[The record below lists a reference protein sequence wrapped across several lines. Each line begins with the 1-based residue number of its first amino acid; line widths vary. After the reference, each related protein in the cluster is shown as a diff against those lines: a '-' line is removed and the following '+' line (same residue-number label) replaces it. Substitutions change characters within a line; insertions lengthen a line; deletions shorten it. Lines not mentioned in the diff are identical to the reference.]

1 MKASGVFTCGK
12 QKATNAESLYLAQM
26 RFLLALLPLSLV
38 IASCASQETVSE
50 INPSPDELTFALE
63 RYAGMGSGESDF
75 VEALTG
81 SALVSALETQ
91 ELLDSVGYRR
101 LGRPSF
107 EVTGLSSESSLVCM
121 DLSGVAIVNAE
132 GEQVE
137 TTRERLQV
145 SVELEDGLIKTFQVG
160 DSGC

>member
-1 MKASGVFTCGK
+1 
-12 QKATNAESLYLAQM
+12 
-26 RFLLALLPLSLV
+26 
-38 IASCASQETVSE
+38 VSE
-50 INPSPDELTFALE
+50 INPSPDELTLALE
-63 RYAGMGSGESDF
+63 RYAGLGSGKSDF

-91 ELLDSVGYRR
+91 ELLDSLGYRR

-107 EVTGLSSESSLVCM
+107 EVTELSSESSLVCM

-132 GEQVE
+132 GKQVE

-145 SVELEDGLIKTFQVG
+145 SVELEDGLITIFQVG
-160 DSGC
+160 ESGC

>member
-1 MKASGVFTCGK
+1 
-12 QKATNAESLYLAQM
+12 M

-38 IASCASQETVSE
+38 LASCASQETVSE
-50 INPSPDELTFALE
+50 ITASPDELTLALE

-91 ELLDSVGYRR
+91 ALLDSVGYRR

-107 EVTGLSSESSLVCM
+107 EVIELSSQSTQVCM
-121 DLSGVAIVNAE
+121 DLSGIAIVNSE

-137 TTRERLQV
+137 TTGERLQV
-145 SVELEDGLIKTFQVG
+145 SVKLEDGLIDTFQVG
-160 DSGC
+160 DSKC

>member
-1 MKASGVFTCGK
+1 
-12 QKATNAESLYLAQM
+12 M
-26 RFLLALLPLSLV
+26 RLLLALLPLSLV
-38 IASCASQETVSE
+38 LASCASQETLSE
-50 INPSPDELTFALE
+50 INSSPDELSLALE
-63 RYAGMGSGESDF
+63 RYAGLGVSESELGD
-75 VEALTG
+75 VLTG

-107 EVTGLSSESSLVCM
+107 EVPGLSSESSLVCM

>member
-1 MKASGVFTCGK
+1 
-12 QKATNAESLYLAQM
+12 M
-26 RFLLALLPLSLV
+26 RLLLALLPLSL
-38 IASCASQETVSE
+38 ILASCASQATLSE
-50 INPSPDELTFALE
+50 IKSSPDELTLALE
-63 RYAGMGSGESDF
+63 RYAGLGSGESELGE
-75 VEALTG
+75 VLTG

-91 ELLDSVGYRR
+91 ELLYSVGYRR

-107 EVTGLSSESSLVCM
+107 EVTELSSESSRVCM

-137 TTRERLQV
+137 TIRERLQV

-160 DSGC
+160 DSRC

>member
-12 QKATNAESLYLAQM
+12 QKAPNAESLYLAQM
-26 RFLLALLPLSLV
+26 RLLLALMPLSLV
-38 IASCASQETVSE
+38 LASCAAHETLIE
-50 INPSPDELTFALE
+50 INPSPDELTLALE
-63 RYAGMGSGESDF
+63 RYAGLGSGESELGE
-75 VEALTG
+75 VLTG

-107 EVTGLSSESSLVCM
+107 EVTGLSSESALVCM

>member
-1 MKASGVFTCGK
+1 MTK
-12 QKATNAESLYLAQM
+12 EDSLYLAQM
-26 RFLLALLPLSLV
+26 RLILALLPLSLV
-38 IASCASQETVSE
+38 LASCASQQTT
-50 INPSPDELTFALE
+50 SPITASPAGLTLALE
-63 RYAGMGSGESDF
+63 RYASLGTGNSSYSQT
-75 VEALTG
+75 LTG

-107 EVTGLSSESSLVCM
+107 EVLELSSESSLVCM

-137 TTRERLQV
+137 TIKERLQV
-145 SVELEDGLIKTFQVG
+145 SVELEAGLIKTFQVG
-160 DSGC
+160 DSEC

>member
-26 RFLLALLPLSLV
+26 RFLLALLPLSLAF
-38 IASCASQETVSE
+38 ASCASQETVKE
-50 INPSPDELTFALE
+50 INSSPDELTLALE
-63 RYAGMGSGESDF
+63 GYAGLGGGESELGE
-75 VEALTG
+75 VLTG
-81 SALVSALETQ
+81 SALVSALDTQ

-107 EVTGLSSESSLVCM
+107 EVTGLSSESSRVCM
-121 DLSGVAIVNAE
+121 DLAGVAIVNAE

-160 DSGC
+160 EIGC

>member
-12 QKATNAESLYLAQM
+12 QKAPNAESLYLAQM
-26 RFLLALLPLSLV
+26 ILLLALLPLSLV
-38 IASCASQETVSE
+38 LASCASQETLSE
-50 INPSPDELTFALE
+50 INSSPDELSLALE
-63 RYAGMGSGESDF
+63 RYAGLGVSESELGD
-75 VEALTG
+75 VLTG

-107 EVTGLSSESSLVCM
+107 EVPGLSSESSLVCM